1 MAVTV
6 TPGGASDD
14 SMLSLADLET
24 HCTDF
29 GHDISSYTDPQK
41 EQSLRRMTLMVAG
54 LGTRS
59 ATRTLAWP
67 GARATATQAQPWP
80 RTGAYRADGTAI
92 DDETIPR
99 EIEMAIA
106 EAVFYDLE
114 NPGVLQAAITSP
126 TQSAVTKKKVGD
138 IEIEYAQ
145 PRDGVAW
152 EMNRPILPI
161 IYDILSGLLIPERKG
176 KSTHFATVGRG
187 TINWD

>member
-14 SMLSLADLET
+14 SMLSLDDLET
-24 HCTDF
+24 HCTAF
-29 GHDISSYTDPQK
+29 GHDISAYTDPQK

-59 ATRTLAWP
+59 ATRSFAWP
-67 GARATATQAQPWP
+67 GARATATQSQPWP

-106 EAVFYDLE
+106 EAVVYDLE
-114 NPGVLQAAITSP
+114 NPGVLQAAITTP
-126 TQSAVTKKKVGD
+126 AQSAVTMQKIGD
-138 IEIEYAQ
+138 IERRFAQ
-145 PRDGVAW
+145 PSEGSSW

-161 IYDILSGLLIPERKG
+161 IYDILSGLLIPEMKG
-176 KSTHFATVGRG
+176 KTAQFLTVGRG